1 MGKSDWDKWT
11 NTSSVD
17 GMCAHTCTFEMAWME
32 CVCSI
37 HGNSNS
43 APGPVSDCET
53 EERNINWVM
62 MKSGVNISLK
72 LFDIATNINGMTLL
86 NPFVTAIMLNRSCIR
101 AHSHPIF
108 MLIFISYSSWKTT
121 AIPFSCINSLS
132 SVRFQYTGEH
142 RLFHSIFRFLFG
154 LCPISIYAICPL
166 TSCKVC
172 SKLMN
177 NLWIDWNRL
186 SFNEYGVGGKELL
199 HRKDNVMVELNDM
212 CVCAIGLSYLH
223 HTLYTYVM
231 HSKSISSIF
240 VSVLVNF
247 WKLKITH
254 IYLYHRQYCM
264 PFHHQRH
271 RNTLWLTHWL
281 TYILKKKYRKQHFSQ
296 SHIIFALQV

>member
-1 MGKSDWDKWT
+1 MKLSWKSQSTTTVYMFGFDTLWHTHIRSHMHYIIRNGHDAKQPKKNPSKHTRCKRCLWNANVIKFGFHMGKSDWDKWT

-17 GMCAHTCTFEMAWME
+17 GMCAHTYTYEMVWME

-43 APGPVSDCET
+43 APGSVSDCET
-53 EERNINWVM
+53 EKCNINWVM

-86 NPFVTAIMLNRSCIR
+86 NPFVTATMLNRSCIR

-121 AIPFSCINSLS
+121 TIPFSCINSLS
-132 SVRFQYTGEH
+132 SVRFQYTDEH

-186 SFNEYGVGGKELL
+186 SFNEYMRGEKNSFTE
-199 HRKDNVMVELNDM
+199 KTM
-212 CVCAIGLSYLH
+212 
-223 HTLYTYVM
+223 
-231 HSKSISSIF
+231 
-240 VSVLVNF
+240 
-247 WKLKITH
+247 
-254 IYLYHRQYCM
+254 
-264 PFHHQRH
+264 
-271 RNTLWLTHWL
+271 
-281 TYILKKKYRKQHFSQ
+281 
-296 SHIIFALQV
+296 